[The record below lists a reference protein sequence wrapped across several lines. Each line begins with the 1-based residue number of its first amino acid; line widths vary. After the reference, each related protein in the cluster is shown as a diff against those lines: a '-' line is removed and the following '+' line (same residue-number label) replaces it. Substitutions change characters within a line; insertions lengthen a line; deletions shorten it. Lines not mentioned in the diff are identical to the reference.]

1 MKKYIKRKIATD
13 ILSSISSELSASD
26 IVIDKNKWHSEF
38 LSIIDDACNDD
49 LDSETKRVCI
59 LLSDL
64 RGFTAMSEAHS
75 ATDLMK
81 LLNRYFSK
89 MSEIIFRHNGTIDK
103 FMGDSIMALFGAP
116 VSRPDDLQR
125 AITCSIEMQLAME
138 EINEGNK
145 KLGYGEIFMGIGINS
160 GEVVAGN
167 LGSKLHSEY
176 TVIGDEVN
184 LASRV
189 ESHSLRGQVLLSEN
203 AYLLAKDYVEVGDV
217 NEVFVKGKKDVVL
230 MYEILSTSKPDK
242 LVVPS
247 REIRRSPRVEVDM
260 PIDFNIVD
268 GKSILPEEHTG
279 TIIDM
284 SYGGL
289 MIKTPVALQ
298 VHSQIKFVL
307 SLSLMGKR
315 NSDVYATLLR
325 IIEGEDEYKCQLEF
339 TAIEPEAKREL
350 KEFID
355 SIVENA

>member
-1 MKKYIKRKIATD
+1 
-13 ILSSISSELSASD
+13 
-26 IVIDKNKWHSEF
+26 
-38 LSIIDDACNDD
+38 
-49 LDSETKRVCI
+49 
-59 LLSDL
+59 
-64 RGFTAMSEAHS
+64 
-75 ATDLMK
+75 MK

-116 VSRPDDLQR
+116 VSRSDDLQR
-125 AITCSIEMQLAME
+125 AITCAIEMQLAME

-145 KLGYGEIFMGIGINS
+145 ELGYGEIFMGIGINS

-217 NEVFVKGKKDVVL
+217 NEVFVKGKKDIVL
-230 MYEILSTSKPDK
+230 MYEVLSTSNPVK

-260 PIDFNIVD
+260 PIDFYVVD

-289 MIKTPVALQ
+289 MIKTPVLLKA
-298 VHSQIKFVL
+298 HSQIKFVL
-307 SLSLMGKR
+307 SLSLMGNR

-325 IIEGEDEYKCQLEF
+325 IIEGTGEFKCQMEF
-339 TAIEPEAKREL
+339 TSIEPEAKREL

-355 SIVENA
+355 SIVENT

>member
-1 MKKYIKRKIATD
+1 MKSHIKKKIVTN
-13 ILSSISSELSASD
+13 ILTSLNRELSTSD
-26 IVIDKNKWHSEF
+26 VVIDNNKLRAEF
-38 LSIIDDACNDD
+38 LTIIDDAGNDNQ
-49 LDSETKRVCI
+49 DSQTKIVCI

-64 RGFTAMSEAHS
+64 RGFTAMSEVHS
-75 ATDLMK
+75 AANLMK

-116 VSRPDDLQR
+116 VSQPDDLQR
-125 AITCSIEMQLAME
+125 AITCAIEMQLAME
-138 EINEGNK
+138 EINEGNRN
-145 KLGYGEIFMGIGINS
+145 LGFDEIFMGIGINI

-167 LGSKLHSEY
+167 LGSVLHSEY

-184 LASRV
+184 LTSRV

-203 AYLLAKDYVEVGDV
+203 AYLLAKDYIEIGNV
-217 NEVFVKGKKDVVL
+217 NEVFVKGKKNIVL
-230 MYEILSTSKPDK
+230 MYEILSTSKPNK
-242 LVVPS
+242 LVVPK

-260 PIDFNIVD
+260 PINFYIVD
-268 GKSILPEEHTG
+268 GKSILPEERTG
-279 TIIDM
+279 KIIDM

-289 MIKTPVALQ
+289 MIKTPFALK

-307 SLSLMGKR
+307 SLSLMGHR
-315 NSDVYATLLR
+315 NSEVYATLLSVN
-325 IIEGEDEYKCQLEF
+325 EGEDEFKSQLEF

-355 SIVENA
+355 SVVENT